1 MEDSLVSERRVLL
14 KQQLNTHTGG
24 NRAAAKL
31 PDFNPLE
38 KRQQL
43 FLLRRKLVGEFGG
56 AEQAESKAAQ
66 HEMKQQIDKD

>member
-1 MEDSLVSERRVLL
+1 VLL

-24 NRAAAKL
+24 KRAAAKLL

-43 FLLRRKLVGEFGG
+43 FLLRGKLVGEVGG
-56 AEQAESKAAQ
+56 AKHAESKAAR
-66 HEMKQQIDKD
+66 HEMKQQIPLEIGKD